1 MRILQ
6 TNYEN
11 LIFHAGQP
19 IIVRGI
25 SYWDIAYKNTWFTV
39 CSIPKTGLFKVDSVL
54 GTVTQTINE
63 EIAFVKYFQ
72 NKYT

>member
-19 IIVRGI
+19 VSLNGVD
-25 SYWDIAYKNTWFTV
+25 YWDVAYDDDWFEI
-39 CSIPKTGLFKVDSVL
+39 CSTPKTGIFKVDSIL

-63 EIAFVKYFQ
+63 EIAFINYFK